1 MKIRQEIIKNKE
13 SINEIEMKKTI
24 EKSLKLEASSLRRQ
38 AKLIDLQPDSPRK
51 KGREI
56 KLIKLEMKKKK
67 L

>member
-38 AKLIDLQPDSPRK
+38 AKLIDL
-51 KGREI
+51 
-56 KLIKLEMKKKK
+56 
-67 L
+67 